1 MRIRRFGSVTAWVA
15 AAAISAGTTFQAAPA
30 HAAPEAEPTVQAACP
45 VTDAMIRA
53 ANYWVAHGTDLASTS
68 WQNGSFYTGNLAV
81 VLATGQSNHRTFP
94 WAKAN
99 NYALGVDPNR
109 PFSPDGQAVGEAY
122 LDLHVHFHPEPE
134 NLVPLRQQ
142 ILDEVASVE
151 RGHVGY
157 WNYAEAVNRS
167 MPSFARLGV
176 MDGNAAILEA
186 MHKLF
191 HHSERVTGGGLFN
204 ELTGLWRHDAV
215 TPVFGSRTNGEAFAG
230 LAKVLEAL
238 PSTDPHRAEYLRVF
252 QRMAVTIQWTQR
264 PDGFWNVDLLNPWN
278 HPGPESGGTA
288 LLAYGVAWGVN
299 HGVLDPA
306 EYTPVATKAW
316 QALQTK
322 ALNTEGFLG
331 YVQKAD
337 AKPWDPP
344 GTATETAAYGVG
356 AFLQTGRQ
364 VALLTPGCHP

>member
-1 MRIRRFGSVTAWVA
+1 MRIRRFGSVTSWIA
-15 AAAISAGTTFQAAPA
+15 AAAISAGTAFHTAPA

-81 VLATGQSNHRTFP
+81 VLATGQSNHRTYP

-99 NYALGVDPNR
+99 NYALDVDPNR

-142 ILDEVASVE
+142 ILDEVASVQ

-157 WNYAEAVNRS
+157 WNYAEALNRS

-176 MDGNAAILEA
+176 MDGNTAVLEA
-186 MHKLF
+186 MHELF
-191 HHSERVTGGGLFN
+191 HHAERVTGGGLFN
-204 ELTGLWRHDAV
+204 ELAGLWRHDAF
-215 TPVFGSRTNGEAFAG
+215 TPVFGSRANGEAFAG

-238 PSTDPHRAEYLRVF
+238 PTTDAHRAEYLRVF
-252 QRMAVTIQWTQR
+252 KRMAVTIKWTQR
-264 PDGFWNVDLLNPWN
+264 PDGFWNVDLLNPWK
-278 HPGPESGGTA
+278 HAGPESGGTA

-306 EYTPVATKAW
+306 EYTSVATKAW

-322 ALNTEGFLG
+322 ALSTEGFLG

-337 AKPWDPP
+337 AKSWDPP
-344 GTATETAAYGVG
+344 GAATETAAYGVG
-356 AFLQTGRQ
+356 AFLQAGRQ
-364 VALLTPGCHP
+364 IALLTPGCHP